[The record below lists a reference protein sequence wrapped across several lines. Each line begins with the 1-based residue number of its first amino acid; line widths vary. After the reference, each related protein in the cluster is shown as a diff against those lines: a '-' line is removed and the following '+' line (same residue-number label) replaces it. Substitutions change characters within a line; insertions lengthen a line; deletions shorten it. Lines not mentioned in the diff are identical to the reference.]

1 MKALFP
7 KFCRKAGY
15 TTLGLAVV
23 FPFIAWNLEL
33 LTDDNFSVFK
43 ASIKLILIAG
53 AFLLLF
59 AKRGEEN
66 KEIETYRGRSILYGL
81 FLTWIYLFAEMMYHI
96 IIQDISY
103 VDSSSF
109 LTFLILSNVCFE
121 FFTILQK

>member
-1 MKALFP
+1 M
-7 KFCRKAGY
+7 
-15 TTLGLAVV
+15 GLAVV

-96 IIQDISY
+96 IIRDISY

-121 FFTILQK
+121 FFTILKK